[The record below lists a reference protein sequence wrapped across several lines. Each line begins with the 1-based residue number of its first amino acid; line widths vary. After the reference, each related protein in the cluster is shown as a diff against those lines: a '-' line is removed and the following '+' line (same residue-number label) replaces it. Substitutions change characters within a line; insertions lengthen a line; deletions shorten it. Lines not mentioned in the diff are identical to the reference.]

1 MRLWT
6 CNGTIFLYHSLNEN
20 IICTSAQ
27 VSLLV
32 GKYCMRPWA
41 TQAIKRSTKGPS
53 TENECLTP
61 NKPLPDSSSCAINW
75 SFYSWIP
82 SCQAFDLEW
91 GSGWPC
97 CDRDQYL
104 VSMIKKSTGNLH
116 LKCSKV
122 CIITRSPLAS
132 PLFKG
137 LATKRAT
144 VKWTILIIFS
154 FCQHTVGEV
163 FHLWFEL
170 WDPPLLLQPWDAD
183 TCAQEGCSWHPH

>member
-6 CNGTIFLYHSLNEN
+6 CNGTIFFISL
-20 IICTSAQ
+20 IKWKHYLQ

-61 NKPLPDSSSCAINW
+61 NKPLPDSSSYAINW
-75 SFYSWIP
+75 SFYSWVP
-82 SCQAFDLEW
+82 SCLAFDLEW

-104 VSMIKKSTGNLH
+104 VSMIKKSNLH

-122 CIITRSPLAS
+122 CIITRSHLAS

-154 FCQHTVGEV
+154 FRQHTVGEV

-170 WDPPLLLQPWDAD
+170 WDPLLLLQPWDAD
-183 TCAQEGCSWHPH
+183 TCVQEGCSWHPH

>member
-1 MRLWT
+1 MKTLFAPLHKFLCLW
-6 CNGTIFLYHSLNEN
+6 E
-20 IICTSAQ
+20 
-27 VSLLV
+27 
-32 GKYCMRPWA
+32 
-41 TQAIKRSTKGPS
+41 STVWGL
-53 TENECLTP
+53 EQH
-61 NKPLPDSSSCAINW
+61 KPLKGLPKGQALRMSAWPPISLSLIHPAALYIGHFIVGYLVAKPLIW
-75 SFYSWIP
+75 S
-82 SCQAFDLEW
+82 
-91 GSGWPC
+91 SGWPC

-104 VSMIKKSTGNLH
+104 VSMIKKSNLH

-122 CIITRSPLAS
+122 CIIKRSHLAS

-170 WDPPLLLQPWDAD
+170 WDPPLLLQPWGAD